1 MKKKH
6 IYVFELDQ
14 AKKLVPVSG
23 FTSVAIETTGEYEVI
38 NCRNTCPRGPR
49 KFTLASTKHGEL
61 YRSPMGVNRS
71 VRITLP
77 AELCTRAE
85 VKRQIDLLFDSYL
98 INLI

>member
-1 MKKKH
+1 MKKKQ

-38 NCRNTCPRGPR
+38 NCRSTCPRGPR
-49 KFTLASTKHGEL
+49 KVTLAATKCGEL
-61 YRSPMGVNRS
+61 YRSPMGMNRS

-77 AELCTRAE
+77 AELCNPSE
-85 VKRQIDLLFDSYL
+85 VKRQVDMLFDRYL
-98 INLI
+98 INII